1 MQVRF
6 KLGEL
11 LRSLRFRLAA
21 FCFLTVVAMWAHGV
35 LPKRHSQ
42 LFPSPP
48 FYINVYADLD
58 SSGQRVG
65 RLISQDPLVWEC
77 DVPTSGAVPPCG
89 LALGLS
95 DYDEDGTDLSF
106 YDQLRVDMSVDGG
119 IQKVRFSF
127 RDFVPGYSQHAN
139 VDTMKFENVYVPAG
153 DIGPGLVVG
162 FNEFRVADWWLDHN
176 SLPRNR
182 ISSDFGHAVTLGID
196 MASNAEPGTHR
207 YTVRHIELAGELISK
222 ENWYLGILMMWIAAI
237 IVGSV
242 AHVIALMR
250 RHREESRRYHE
261 ISKRDHL
268 TGLFNRYGA
277 FDWIGAE
284 KCDRGVLIILDVDH
298 FKNIN
303 DRYGHDCGDKVLRQI
318 ADVLAGSVR
327 ASDCLARWGGEE
339 FLVYLPR
346 TNLAAATKIA
356 EKLRHSVQHHKFAA
370 IPGLSVTVSLGIGEF
385 EPAEPFD
392 RLFER
397 VDQALFRAKRL
408 GRNRVEAAE
417 AGV

>member
-6 KLGEL
+6 ELGEL

-21 FCFLTVVAMWAHGV
+21 FCVLTVMAMAVHGL
-35 LPKRHSQ
+35 LPKRHHV

-48 FYINVYADLD
+48 FY
-58 SSGQRVG
+58 VG
-65 RLISQDPLVWEC
+65 IFANPGSDGLPMGRMISQEPLVWEC
-77 DVPTSGAVPPCG
+77 DVPAGATMAPPCG
-89 LALGLS
+89 LILDLTP
-95 DYDEDGTDLSF
+95 DDQDGSDLSA
-106 YDQLRVDMSVDGG
+106 YDHLLVDMSLSGG
-119 IQKVRFSF
+119 DKKVRFSF
-127 RDFVPGYSQHAN
+127 RDFVPGYSLHGT
-139 VDTMKFENVYVPAG
+139 VDGMKFESVYIPEG
-153 DIGPGLVVG
+153 DIAPGLSVD
-162 FNEFRVADWWLDHN
+162 FKEFKVADWWLDHN
-176 SLPRNR
+176 SLPRNLVAA
-182 ISSDFGHAVTLGID
+182 DFSHAVMMGID
-196 MASNAEPGTHR
+196 MASSAEPGPHL

-222 ENWYLGILMMWIAAI
+222 ENWYLGILMVWIAAI

-242 AHVIALMR
+242 AHIVALTR

-277 FDWIGAE
+277 FDWIEAENCVRGA
-284 KCDRGVLIILDVDH
+284 LIVLDVDH
-298 FKNIN
+298 FKDIN

-318 ADVLAGSVR
+318 ADVLAGTVR

-339 FLVYLPR
+339 FLVYLPGI
-346 TNLAAATKIA
+346 NLAAATKIA
-356 EKLRHSVQHHKFAA
+356 EKLRQSVQEHKFAA

-392 RLFER
+392 HLFER

-408 GRNRVEAAE
+408 GRNRVEAA
-417 AGV
+417 